1 MNKKK
6 LFPCRQSVVQE
17 YDCCVFVVPRWKS
30 SHKYIC
36 FDKCLANELFFL
48 WDKGIITT
56 GCCCDHH
63 VSDHGIGNGKHAYI
77 GVSKEFI
84 PFMKKL
90 GYKVS
95 FNKSRPGDEDSFTP
109 KTNFNL

>member
-1 MNKKK
+1 MKK
-6 LFPCRQSVVQE
+6 FPCRRSTVQE

-56 GCCCDHH
+56 GCCCGHH
-63 VSDHGIGNGKHAYI
+63 KTERNPEGENGESSYI
-77 GVSKEFI
+77 GVSEEFI
-84 PFMKKL
+84 PLMKKL
-90 GYKVS
+90 GYKVRV
-95 FNKSRPGDEDSFTP
+95 NPNDLTREDSFIP
-109 KTNFNL
+109 KTRFLK